1 MYTRWKILLL
11 VFFARIALGFQFQV
25 MGSVSPQLVEQLS
38 MSHAAAGTLI
48 GLFLF
53 SGIFLSFPA
62 GFANRFVSDRALV
75 TGGLLLLA
83 LGGWI
88 SSLNPLFSTIAFG
101 RIVCGAGFVL
111 STLYFAKMVA
121 DWFSGREMAT
131 AMSVLVMSWPI
142 GIALGQVVHPVIAE
156 RFGYTAALY
165 TASIYC
171 FVAALFVTLGYR
183 APQTENAGSLKTAT
197 PLTSTN
203 FTTSHWKLTVIAAS
217 VWGFFNAGYVVYLS
231 FAARAIQAD
240 GYTEIQASMI
250 ASIASWI
257 MIFSAIA
264 AGQLADRTGKRDLI
278 LYFSMFA
285 AVLSLTMLAFQTA
298 IIFATILF
306 GLLGAASAGI
316 IMALT
321 GESMPAESRA
331 FGMGIFFTIYF
342 IIGLPAP
349 AIAGWL
355 YDITDNLISP
365 MLFGAFLFALVA
377 VLNALFR
384 KISQVTL
391 QS

>member
-1 MYTRWKILLL
+1 MHTRWKILLL
-11 VFFARIALGFQFQV
+11 VFFARIGLGFQFQV
-25 MGSVSPQLVEQLS
+25 LGSVSPQLVEQLS
-38 MSHAAAGTLI
+38 LSHAAVGTLI

-62 GFANRFVSDRALV
+62 GFANRFVSDRSLV

-83 LGGWI
+83 VGGWV
-88 SSLNPLFSTIAFG
+88 SSFNSLFSTIAIG
-101 RIVCGAGFVL
+101 RIICGAGFVL

-156 RFGYTAALY
+156 KFGYIAALY
-165 TASIYC
+165 TASLYC
-171 FVAALFVTLGYR
+171 FFAALFVAFAYK
-183 APQTENAGSLKTAT
+183 APLSENTNSSKIAT
-197 PLTSTN
+197 PAASAN
-203 FTTSHWKLTVIAAS
+203 FTAKHWKLTLIAAS

-240 GYTEIQASMI
+240 GYTEIQASII

-278 LYFSMFA
+278 LYISMFA

-331 FGMGIFFTIYF
+331 FGMGIFFTLYF

-349 AIAGWL
+349 ATAGWL
-355 YDITDNLISP
+355 YDITGSLISP

-377 VLNALFR
+377 VLNVLFR
-384 KISQVTL
+384 KISRVT
-391 QS
+391 S